1 MPDVR
6 VVPWRLLLGFGV
18 KPVPIRMALGR
29 LRQRSWRHGGI
40 QEGPPQPRCCA
51 GGGGLSPPGDI
62 RVAAHCG
69 GLCDARSGGEPHI
82 WARSRLLEAAA
93 PQPGDRAV
101 IKAALV
107 LLPPLARALPRH
119 PLAALGSGPGA
130 WGRWWR
136 WGCSCACSCVGVSA
150 GRAGAEPA
158 AVAGPAQQPP
168 CRRLRGAASGGRRRA
183 LCRARGGEARR

>member
-1 MPDVR
+1 ME
-6 VVPWRLLLGFGV
+6 
-18 KPVPIRMALGR
+18 ALAGIWGEACPHQDGSRQAPAAELEARGDTGR
-29 LRQRSWRHGGI
+29 APAAQVLCGRG
-40 QEGPPQPRCCA
+40 

-93 PQPGDRAV
+93 PQPGDEAV